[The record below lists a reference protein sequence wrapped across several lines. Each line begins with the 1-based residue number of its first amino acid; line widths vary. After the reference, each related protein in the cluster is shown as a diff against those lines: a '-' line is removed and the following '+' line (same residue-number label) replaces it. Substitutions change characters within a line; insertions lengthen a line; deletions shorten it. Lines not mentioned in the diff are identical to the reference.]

1 MSRVLISMPDKFL
14 EDIDKVAQAESRSR
28 SELIR
33 EAVRS
38 YVKSNSINY
47 NNKELTALKGAT
59 NPLKL

>member
-47 NNKELTALKGAT
+47 NNRELTALKGAT